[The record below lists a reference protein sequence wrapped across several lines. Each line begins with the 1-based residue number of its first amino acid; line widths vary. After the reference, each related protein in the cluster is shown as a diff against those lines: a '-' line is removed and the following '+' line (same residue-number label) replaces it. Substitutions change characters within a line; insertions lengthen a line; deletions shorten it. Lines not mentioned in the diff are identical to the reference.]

1 MHLSIS
7 ILPIQHLYLYIWL
20 PVSLLRDTVS
30 YFLCTRCPV
39 REPTVHAE
47 CALKANSQRD
57 NKRLHVRIRGVPKG
71 RPALPSIPPPLLT
84 PPAPSPPPPPPPP
97 PHAHPYFAHYMQTSP
112 KHSQHS
118 AKRLFI
124 NFQSPP
130 LREKVIT
137 TAMLF
142 VCISISVSAIPD
154 SMYANSLAFFL
165 SSLFFPPSF

>member
-1 MHLSIS
+1 MNLNRNPWPLCKMHLSIS

-84 PPAPSPPPPPPPP
+84 PPAPSPPPPPPTPPTPIPTLPTTCKPRQSTASTLQNACLSTFSPP
-97 PHAHPYFAHYMQTSP
+97 PQRKSDYNSNAV
-112 KHSQHS
+112 
-118 AKRLFI
+118 RLH
-124 NFQSPP
+124 
-130 LREKVIT
+130 LY
-137 TAMLF
+137 L
-142 VCISISVSAIPD
+142 C
-154 SMYANSLAFFL
+154 L
-165 SSLFFPPSF
+165 SYP